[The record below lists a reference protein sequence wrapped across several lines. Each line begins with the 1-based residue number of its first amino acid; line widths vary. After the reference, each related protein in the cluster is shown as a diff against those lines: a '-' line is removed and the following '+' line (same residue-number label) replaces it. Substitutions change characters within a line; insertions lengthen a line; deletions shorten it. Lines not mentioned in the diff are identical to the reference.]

1 MHQSREP
8 ALHPPGCLKADRS
21 ARSHTISPSY
31 SINFSALI
39 VANNATIARV
49 KHGHT
54 SGQSTGRAA
63 DLRRHNLALWA
74 LVRVLPRCIKG
85 VYSCSQLSPQTRYW
99 CGSYGDSLWPSVGCS
114 VLGSWNGCS
123 EWCGAGDLQ
132 QGAGFEDQRPDFAVT
147 RPGRP
152 SSERSGVFGGKYP
165 THPYWRSSRWAR
177 PNLYRKDG
185 SRDII

>member
-8 ALHPPGCLKADRS
+8 AWHPPGCLKADRS

-39 VANNATIARV
+39 VANNATIARA
-49 KHGHT
+49 KHDHT

-99 CGSYGDSLWPSVGCS
+99 CGSYGDSLWPSAGCL

-123 EWCGAGDLQ
+123 GWCGAGRLQ
-132 QGAGFEDQRPDFAVT
+132 QDASFENAWPDLVVMRT
-147 RPGRP
+147 GRT
-152 SSERSGVFGGKYP
+152 ERRASARYSAD
-165 THPYWRSSRWAR
+165 RSRHD
-177 PNLYRKDG
+177 L
-185 SRDII
+185 